1 VTLSHLRVLVG
12 QVGAAVLVNT
22 VVSQV
27 SVDIGK
33 GAEIK
38 RLKNGIINNVLKNKA
53 MIRLFIG

>member
-1 VTLSHLRVLVG
+1 MTLSHLRVLVG

-38 RLKNGIINNVLKNKA
+38 RLKNVIINVLKNKA

>member
-38 RLKNGIINNVLKNKA
+38 RLKNVIINVLKNKA